1 MIKNK
6 EAKIQSVRVDDV
18 NKNKIDIEIIK
29 NDVKN
34 LKEAT
39 QYHNAKTDDEF
50 KTLHRK
56 IDRIDN
62 RLWAIAGLVIATT
75 VGKWIAD
82 LMM

>member
-6 EAKIQSVRVDDV
+6 EAKVQTVRIDDI

-29 NDVKN
+29 NDVRN
-34 LKEAT
+34 LKEST
-39 QYHNAKTDDEF
+39 NYHNSKTDDEF
-50 KTLHRK
+50 KNLHRK

-75 VGKWIAD
+75 VGTWIAD
-82 LMM
+82 MLM